1 MTFDEA
7 VAAIG
12 GARTFDDLVAAALA
26 GDGGSACAPPADSS
40 PGVAG
45 GRAGH
50 AYRMLVKMVHPDV
63 APAGRG
69 PAATAAFARL
79 AVLWGVRDGRVLTT
93 RRATYR
99 VGGPV
104 AAGDIAEL
112 HAVDGDAALLKLPR
126 SPGDNDLLRAEA
138 DALSTLA
145 ADGDPKFRAYA
156 PRLLE
161 SFTHEDA
168 GRVRRTANVI
178 ARQRGFVS
186 LAEVQAAHPGGLD
199 PRDVAWMWR
208 RLLTGL
214 GWAHRAGLV
223 HGAVLPEHVLIHPDR
238 HGLVLVDWCYAVPAG
253 ATVPALVA
261 RHRAAYPPEVPARQ
275 PATAAT
281 DIFMATGLM
290 LRLLRDPPAPL
301 RRFAR
306 GCRYDRPRMRPQDAW
321 RLLAELDELLD
332 DLYGPR
338 RFRPF
343 AMSA

>member
-7 VAAIG
+7 VAAIA
-12 GARTFDDLVAAALA
+12 GAGSFADLVAA
-26 GDGGSACAPPADSS
+26 CAPLTDVG

-45 GRAGH
+45 GQAGH
-50 AYRMLVKMVHPDV
+50 AYRILVKIVHPDV
-63 APAGRG
+63 APAGRS

-79 AVLWGVRDGRVLTT
+79 GMLWSEREGRLLTT
-93 RRATYR
+93 KRATYR

-104 AAGDIAEL
+104 ATGDIAEL
-112 HAVDGDAALLKLPR
+112 RAVDGDAALLKLPC

-138 DALSTLA
+138 AALTTLA

-168 GRVRRTANVI
+168 GRARRTANVI

-186 LAEVQAAHPGGLD
+186 LAEVHAGYPGGLD

-214 GWAHRAGLV
+214 GWAHRTGLV
-223 HGAVLPEHVLIHPDR
+223 HGAVLPEHVLVHPGE
-238 HGLVLVDWCYAVPAG
+238 HGLVLVDWCYSVPAG

-261 RHRAAYPPEVPARQ
+261 RHRAAYPPEVTAKQ
-275 PATAAT
+275 PATPAT

-290 LRLLRDPPAPL
+290 LRLIRNPPDAL

-306 GCRYDRPRMRPQDAW
+306 GCRYDKPRMRPQDAW
-321 RLLAELDELLD
+321 HLLGELDELLD

-343 AMSA
+343 AMPA

>member
-7 VAAIG
+7 VAAIA
-12 GARTFDDLVAAALA
+12 GAGSFADLVAA
-26 GDGGSACAPPADSS
+26 CAPLTDAG

-45 GRAGH
+45 GQAGH
-50 AYRMLVKMVHPDV
+50 AYRILVKVVHPDV
-63 APAGRG
+63 APAGRS

-79 AVLWGVRDGRVLTT
+79 GTLWRERDGRLLTT
-93 RRATYR
+93 KRATYR

-104 AAGDIAEL
+104 ATGDIAEL
-112 HAVDGDAALLKLPR
+112 RAVDGDAALLKLPR

-138 DALSTLA
+138 AALTTLA

-168 GRVRRTANVI
+168 GRARRTANVI

-186 LAEVQAAHPGGLD
+186 LAEVHAGYPGGLD

-208 RLLTGL
+208 RLFTGL

-223 HGAVLPEHVLIHPDR
+223 HGAVLPEHVLVHPDE
-238 HGLVLVDWCYAVPAG
+238 HGLVLVDWCYSVPAG

-261 RHRAAYPPEVPARQ
+261 RHRAAYPPEVTAKQ

-290 LRLLRDPPAPL
+290 LRLIRNPPDAL

-306 GCRYDRPRMRPQDAW
+306 GCRYDKPRMRPQDAW
-321 RLLAELDELLD
+321 HLLGELDELLD

-343 AMSA
+343 AMPA

>member
-1 MTFDEA
+1 VNFDEA
-7 VAAIG
+7 VAAIA
-12 GARTFDDLVAAALA
+12 GAGTFADLAA
-26 GDGGSACAPPADSS
+26 ACAPLTDFS

-45 GRAGH
+45 GEAGH
-50 AYRMLVKMVHPDV
+50 AYRILVKVVHPDV
-63 APAGRG
+63 APAGRS

-79 AVLWGVRDGRVLTT
+79 GMLWSEREGRLLTT
-93 RRATYR
+93 TRGSYR

-104 AAGDIAEL
+104 ATGDIAEL
-112 HAVDGDAALLKLPR
+112 RAVDGDAALLKLPR

-138 DALSTLA
+138 AALTTLV

-186 LAEVQAAHPGGLD
+186 LADVHAAYPGGLD

-223 HGAVLPEHVLIHPDR
+223 HGAVLPEHVLVHPGE
-238 HGLVLVDWCYAVPAG
+238 HGLVLVDWCYSVPAG

-261 RHRAAYPPEVPARQ
+261 RHRAAYPPEVTARQ

-290 LRLLRDPPAPL
+290 LRLIRQPPDAL

-306 GCRYDRPRMRPQDAW
+306 GCRYDKPRMRPQDAW
-321 RLLAELDELLD
+321 HLLAEFDELLD

-343 AMSA
+343 AMPA

>member
-7 VAAIG
+7 VSAIG
-12 GARTFDDLVAAALA
+12 GAHSFADLVAACALPGGA
-26 GDGGSACAPPADSS
+26 G
-40 PGVAG
+40 AG
-45 GRAGH
+45 GAGGGAGH
-50 AYRMLVKMVHPDV
+50 TYRNLVKVVHPDV

-79 AVLWGVRDGRVLTT
+79 SRLWGERDGRPLTT
-93 RRATYR
+93 GRATYR
-99 VGGPV
+99 VGGLV
-104 AAGDIAEL
+104 ASGDIAEL
-112 HAVDGDAALLKLPR
+112 YAVDGDAALLKLPR
-126 SPGDNDLLRAEA
+126 QPADNDLVRAEA
-138 DALSTLA
+138 AALTTLA

-168 GRVRRTANVI
+168 DRVRRTATVTT
-178 ARQRGFVS
+178 RQRGFVS
-186 LAEVQAAHPGGLD
+186 LAEVHAAYPAGLD

-223 HGAVLPEHVLIHPDR
+223 HGAVLPEHVLIHPAE

-253 ATVPALVA
+253 AAVPALVA
-261 RHRAAYPPEVPARQ
+261 RHRAAYPGEVPARQ

-290 LRLLRDPPAPL
+290 LRLIRHPPDAL

-306 GCRYDRPRMRPQDAW
+306 GCRYDKPRMRPQDAW
-321 RLLAELDELLD
+321 RLLAELDELLG

-338 RFRPF
+338 RFRAF
-343 AMSA
+343 AMPARP

>member
-7 VAAIG
+7 VAAIA
-12 GARTFDDLVAAALA
+12 GAGTFGDLVAA
-26 GDGGSACAPPADSS
+26 CASLTDSS

-45 GRAGH
+45 GEAGH
-50 AYRMLVKMVHPDV
+50 AYRILVKVVHPDV
-63 APAGRG
+63 APAGRS

-79 AVLWGVRDGRVLTT
+79 SLLWGEREGRLLTT
-93 RRATYR
+93 KRATYR

-104 AAGDIAEL
+104 ASGDIAEL
-112 HAVDGDAALLKLPR
+112 RAVDGDAALLKLPR

-138 DALSTLA
+138 AALTTLA

-186 LAEVQAAHPGGLD
+186 LAEVHAAYPGGLD

-223 HGAVLPEHVLIHPDR
+223 HGAVLPEHVLVHPAE
-238 HGLVLVDWCYAVPAG
+238 HGLVLVDWCYSAPAG

-261 RHRAAYPPEVPARQ
+261 RHRVAYPPEVTAKQ

-290 LRLLRDPPAPL
+290 LRLLRKPPDAL

-306 GCRYDRPRMRPQDAW
+306 GCRYDKPRMRPQDAW
-321 RLLAELDELLD
+321 HLLGEFDELID

-343 AMSA
+343 AMPA

>member
-1 MTFDEA
+1 MTFEEA
-7 VAAIG
+7 VAAIA
-12 GARTFDDLVAAALA
+12 GAGTFGDLVAA
-26 GDGGSACAPPADSS
+26 CAPLTDFS

-45 GRAGH
+45 GEAGH
-50 AYRMLVKMVHPDV
+50 AYRILVKVVHPDV
-63 APAGRG
+63 APAGRS

-79 AVLWGVRDGRVLTT
+79 SLLWGERDGRLLTT
-93 RRATYR
+93 KRATYQ

-112 HAVDGDAALLKLPR
+112 RAVDGDAALLKLPR

-138 DALSTLA
+138 AALTTLA

-168 GRVRRTANVI
+168 GRARRTANVI

-186 LAEVQAAHPGGLD
+186 LAEVHAAYPGGLD

-223 HGAVLPEHVLIHPDR
+223 HAAVLPEHVLVHPGE
-238 HGLVLVDWCYAVPAG
+238 HGLVLVDWCYSVPAG

-261 RHRAAYPPEVPARQ
+261 RHRAAYPPEVAAKQ

-290 LRLLRDPPAPL
+290 LRLIRKPPDAL

-306 GCRYDRPRMRPQDAW
+306 GCRYDKPRMRPQDAW
-321 RLLAELDELLD
+321 HLLGEFDELLD

-343 AMSA
+343 AMPA

>member
-1 MTFDEA
+1 VTFDEA
-7 VAAIG
+7 VAAIA
-12 GARTFDDLVAAALA
+12 GARTFADLVAACARP
-26 GDGGSACAPPADSS
+26 DGSS
-40 PGVAG
+40 PGGAG
-45 GRAGH
+45 GAAGH
-50 AYRMLVKMVHPDV
+50 AYRILVKVVHPDV
-63 APAGRG
+63 APAGRS

-79 AVLWGVRDGRVLTT
+79 STLWSERDGQLLTT
-93 RRATYR
+93 KRATYR
-99 VGGPV
+99 IGALV
-104 AAGDIAEL
+104 ATGDIARL
-112 HAVDGDAALLKLPR
+112 YAVDGDAALLKLPSR
-126 SPGDNDLLRAEA
+126 PGDNDLMEAEA
-138 DALSTLA
+138 TALSTLW

-168 GRVRRTANVI
+168 DRARRTATIV

-186 LAEVQAAHPGGLD
+186 LAEVHAAHPAGLD

-223 HGAVLPEHVLIHPDR
+223 HGAVLPEHVLIHPGE

-253 ATVPALVA
+253 ATIPALVA
-261 RHRAAYPPEVPARQ
+261 RHRAAYPSEVTGRQ

-290 LRLLRDPPAPL
+290 LRLIRDPPVPL

-306 GCRYDRPRMRPQDAW
+306 GCRYDKPRMRPQDAW
-321 RLLAELDELLD
+321 HLLAEFDELLD

-343 AMSA
+343 AMPA

>member
-7 VAAIG
+7 VAAIA
-12 GARTFDDLVAAALA
+12 GARSFADLVHA
-26 GDGGSACAPPADSS
+26 GGRPRDSGPGIAGGSA
-40 PGVAG
+40 
-45 GRAGH
+45 GH
-50 AYRMLVKMVHPDV
+50 TYRGLVKIVHPDV

-79 AVLWGVRDGRVLTT
+79 CRLWGEREGRPLTT
-93 RRATYR
+93 KRATYR
-99 VGGPV
+99 VGESV
-104 AAGDIAEL
+104 ASGDIAEL
-112 HAVDGDAALLKLPR
+112 YAVDGDAALLKLPR
-126 SPGDNDLLRAEA
+126 SPGDNDLVRAEA
-138 DALSTLA
+138 AALSTLA

-156 PRLLE
+156 PRLVE

-168 GRVRRTANVI
+168 GRVRRAATIV

-186 LAEVQAAHPGGLD
+186 LADVHAAFPGGLD

-223 HGAVLPEHVLIHPDR
+223 HGAVLPEHVLVHPAE

-253 ATVPALVA
+253 ATIPALVA
-261 RHRAAYPPEVPARQ
+261 RHRAAYPPEVTARQ

-281 DIFMATGLM
+281 DIFMAAGLM
-290 LRLLRDPPAPL
+290 LRLIGSPPQPL

-306 GCRYDRPRMRPQDAW
+306 GCRYDKPRMRPQDAW
-321 RLLAELDELLD
+321 HLLAELDELLD

-338 RFRPF
+338 RFRHF
-343 AMSA
+343 AMPA

>member
-12 GARTFDDLVAAALA
+12 GARTFADLVGA
-26 GDGGSACAPPADSS
+26 GAQPADSS
-40 PGVAG
+40 PGAAVGA
-45 GRAGH
+45 AGH
-50 AYRMLVKMVHPDV
+50 AYRKLVKVVHPDV

-69 PAATAAFARL
+69 PAATVAFARL
-79 AVLWGVRDGRVLTT
+79 SELWAERGGRLLTT

-99 VGGPV
+99 VGGVV
-104 AAGDIAEL
+104 ATGDIAEL
-112 HAVDGDAALLKLPR
+112 YAVDGTAALLKLPR
-126 SPGDNDLLRAEA
+126 RPGDNDLLAAEA
-138 DALSTLA
+138 AALTTLA
-145 ADGDPKFRAYA
+145 TEGEAKFRAYA
-156 PRLLE
+156 PRLVE

-168 GRVRRTANVI
+168 SRVRRTANVV
-178 ARQRGFVS
+178 ARQQGFVS
-186 LAEVQAAHPGGLD
+186 LAEVHAAYPGGLD

-223 HGAVLPEHVLIHPDR
+223 HGAVLPEHVLIHPAE
-238 HGLVLVDWCYAVPAG
+238 HGLVLVDWCYSVPAG
-253 ATVPALVA
+253 SPVPALVA
-261 RHRAAYPPEVPARQ
+261 GHRAAYPPEVTGKR

-290 LRLLRDPPAPL
+290 TRLINQPPEPL

-306 GCRYDRPRMRPQDAW
+306 GCRYDHPRMRPQDAW
-321 RLLAELDELLD
+321 HLLGEFDELLG

-343 AMSA
+343 AMPV

>member
-7 VAAIG
+7 VAAIT
-12 GARTFDDLVAAALA
+12 GARTFADLDAAWAR
-26 GDGGSACAPPADSS
+26 PTDSG

-45 GRAGH
+45 GGAGH
-50 AYRMLVKMVHPDV
+50 AYRILVKLVHPDV
-63 APAGRG
+63 APAGRS

-79 AVLWGVRDGRVLTT
+79 AELWRERDGRPLTT
-93 RRATYR
+93 GRATYR

-104 AAGDIAEL
+104 AAGDIAQL

-126 SPGDNDLLRAEA
+126 RPGDNDLLRAEA
-138 DALSTLA
+138 VALTTL
-145 ADGDPKFRAYA
+145 DRVGDPKFRAYA

-168 GRVRRTANVI
+168 GRARRTANVI
-178 ARQRGFVS
+178 TRQCGFVP
-186 LAEVQAAHPGGLD
+186 LADVHAAYPAGLD

-223 HGAVLPEHVLIHPDR
+223 HGAVLPEHVLIHPAE

-253 ATVPALVA
+253 TPVPALVA
-261 RHRAAYPPEVPARQ
+261 RHRAAYPPEVTGRR

-290 LRLLRDPPAPL
+290 LRLIRKPPAAL

-306 GCRYDRPRMRPQDAW
+306 GCRYDHPRMRPQDAW
-321 RLLAELDELLD
+321 RLLGELDELLD

-343 AMSA
+343 AMPA